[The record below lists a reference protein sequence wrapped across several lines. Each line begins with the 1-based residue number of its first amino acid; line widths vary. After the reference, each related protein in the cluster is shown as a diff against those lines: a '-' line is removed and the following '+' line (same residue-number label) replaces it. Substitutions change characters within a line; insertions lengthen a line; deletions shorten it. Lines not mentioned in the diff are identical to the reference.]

1 MLGKNIEKAF
11 NEQINWELYS
21 GYLYLAMSAYFLSI
35 NLNGFASWMRVQAL
49 EEGTHAMKFFDF
61 INERSGRV
69 ELLALKAPQKEWES
83 PLAAFQDA
91 YEHEC
96 LVSGRINDLVND
108 LGDLVIRRG
117 HPRASLGLIPQA
129 IGRGD
134 GQHQHH
140 KRQVAVHARL
150 GLLREPAG
158 QPPELLTVA
167 KQAILNPTAV
177 VVAVDH
183 RPRVADGGIGQVH
196 AFTIR
201 LRRPADIGSGA
212 KQHRHPDGI

>member
-1 MLGKNIEKAF
+1 MLGKNVEKAF

-69 ELLALKAPQKEWES
+69 GLLALKAPQKEWES

-96 LVSGRINDLVND
+96 LVSGRINDLVNLALD
-108 LGDLVIRRG
+108 EKD
-117 HPRASLGLIPQA
+117 HASNNFLQWFVGE
-129 IGRGD
+129 
-134 GQHQHH
+134 
-140 KRQVAVHARL
+140 QVEEEASVD
-150 GLLREPAG
+150 
-158 QPPELLTVA
+158 
-167 KQAILNPTAV
+167 AV
-177 VVAVDH
+177 VQKLKLIGS
-183 RPRVADGGIGQVH
+183 DGGGLFLIDQELAQRV
-196 AFTIR
+196 FTP
-201 LRRPADIGSGA
+201 PAA
-212 KQHRHPDGI
+212 AA